1 MHTLCTVGTILH
13 SVSISILHTILCSHS
28 VYLYILGHTH
38 TFNCSGSGS
47 LFAFQIYIVHSSQI
61 LWPIARAPTEYMTT
75 TSSKLVEDTVLP
87 RHIRSINFMHGIS
100 LAATYIK
107 FYTE

>member
-1 MHTLCTVGTILH
+1 
-13 SVSISILHTILCSHS
+13 
-28 VYLYILGHTH
+28 
-38 TFNCSGSGS
+38 
-47 LFAFQIYIVHSSQI
+47 
-61 LWPIARAPTEYMTT
+61 MTT

-107 FYTE
+107 LAEAARLRRASTAMAPRKKTKNIRTMAFDPMMALPQ